1 MARRNHLDDF
11 IRGRMIGKLEEGRTV
26 TSVAAEFGINQ
37 SVVSRA
43 WKAFQTTGTAVTK
56 VGGGRPRTTAGN
68 DRYIILQVKRGRRQ
82 SASVIAQQLS
92 TATGRQVSR
101 FTVARRLHKGGLFA
115 RRPERCLLLKVDHR
129 RHRLQWCR
137 EHKNWTTD
145 QWSRVL
151 FTDESRFS
159 TRSDSQRVL
168 IWREIG
174 TRFYTS
180 NIKERHGGYGGP
192 GVLVWGGIMLNGKT
206 ELHIF
211 DRGFVIGDR
220 YCEKVLLP
228 HVRLFRGAI
237 GPDFIFMDDNA
248 RPHRAVEE
256 LLESEDITRMDWP
269 AYSPDLNPIE
279 HVRDVLGRRIAARL
293 HHPEN
298 TQQLKQM
305 LIEEW
310 VLLPQEMLHQL
321 VQSMRRRCEATIA
334 VRGGHIPY

>member
-11 IRGRMIGKLEEGRTV
+11 TRGRMIGKLEEGRTV
-26 TSVAAEFGINQ
+26 TSLAAEFGINKRVSFRAIGKHSKPQ
-37 SVVSRA
+37 VPLLEKLVVAARVRQLQGMTDISSCRRKETDGSQQA
-43 WKAFQTTGTAVTK
+43 SLLSNFLQQRGDKCRGLLWPDAFTK
-56 VGGGRPRTTAGN
+56 GAYSPEV
-68 DRYIILQVKRGRRQ
+68 LC
-82 SASVIAQQLS
+82 
-92 TATGRQVSR
+92 
-101 FTVARRLHKGGLFA
+101 
-115 RRPERCLLLKVDHR
+115 ERCLTLQVNHR

-145 QWSRVL
+145 RWSRVL

-159 TRSDSQRVL
+159 SRSDGQRVL

-180 NIKERHGGYGGP
+180 NIKERYHYAGP
-192 GVLVWGGIMLNGKT
+192 GVLVWGGIMLNGRT

-211 DRGFVIGDR
+211 DRGSVIGDR
-220 YCEKVLLP
+220 YCK
-228 HVRLFRGAI
+228 
-237 GPDFIFMDDNA
+237 
-248 RPHRAVEE
+248 EE

-279 HVRDVLGRRIAARL
+279 HVWDALGRRIAKRL

-310 VLLPQEMLHQL
+310 ALLPQEMLH
-321 VQSMRRRCEATIA
+321 
-334 VRGGHIPY
+334 